1 MIIYLASTEPRTV
14 FQCMKLSIN
23 GANILL
29 SNYDLSDK
37 CPIPFRKKTWEMI
50 TKGEFY
56 ENKEAKIG

>member
-1 MIIYLASTEPRTV
+1 
-14 FQCMKLSIN
+14 MKLSIN